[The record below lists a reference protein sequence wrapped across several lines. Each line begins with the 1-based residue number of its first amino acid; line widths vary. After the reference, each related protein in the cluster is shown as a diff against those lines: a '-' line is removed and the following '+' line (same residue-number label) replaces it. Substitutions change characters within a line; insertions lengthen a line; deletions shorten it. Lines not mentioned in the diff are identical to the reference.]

1 VAQVRERWESR
12 DGARL
17 AAVAAIHRTQLPHS
31 WSEVTNLY
39 ESWSD
44 RLATL
49 RTGVFGAPR
58 ATLARA
64 ASTSCSYR
72 LPNAQGIGTIV
83 FTVSGRDNSR
93 LFCSTFNV
101 V

>member
-1 VAQVRERWESR
+1 
-12 DGARL
+12 
-17 AAVAAIHRTQLPHS
+17 
-31 WSEVTNLY
+31 VTNLY